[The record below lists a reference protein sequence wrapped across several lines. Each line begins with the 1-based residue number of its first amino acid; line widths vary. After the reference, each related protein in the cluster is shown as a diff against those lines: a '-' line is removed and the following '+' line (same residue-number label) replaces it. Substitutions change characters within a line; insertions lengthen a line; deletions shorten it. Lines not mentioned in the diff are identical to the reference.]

1 MINEPFLI
9 NPIKHGCIEEN
20 SMCGNKHGHKNNPG
34 EILVIGGNPMRRKK
48 RATSKTTKRAGSIGR
63 NRKRRRG
70 TALPANPPKRRRY
83 RRRVNAATLASNPR
97 RARRYRRNP
106 ASRRGMNLAVPS
118 LRRPVS
124 LIAPIAVG
132 LGGAVITDQVPGIL
146 GLSGYMAKAS
156 QAGAILGGGMLIN
169 GLLGPVGMAA
179 WVVGGGI
186 VLLKDFVSGMLFPS
200 IGTGIVTTNGAG
212 TSTGTMQGFGNLPV
226 NNIGY
231 PASTSR
237 YGRFGGFGAF
247 PRNFGAYPNQMY

>member
-20 SMCGNKHGHKNNPG
+20 SMCGNRYGHKNNPG

-48 RATSKTTKRAGSIGR
+48 RAASKTTKHTGSISR
-63 NRKRRRG
+63 NHKRRRG

-106 ASRRGMNLAVPS
+106 ASRGMNLAVPS

-200 IGTGIVTTNGAG
+200 IGTGIVTTNGSG